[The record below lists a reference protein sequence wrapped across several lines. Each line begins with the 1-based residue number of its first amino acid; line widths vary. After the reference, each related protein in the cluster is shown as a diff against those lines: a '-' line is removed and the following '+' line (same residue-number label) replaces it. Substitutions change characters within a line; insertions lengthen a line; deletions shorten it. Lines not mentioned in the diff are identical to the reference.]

1 VERAEVRRQV
11 EVPAALARRLR
22 DGDERIAVTG
32 ATGWLGRVTLDILRE
47 ALGPEGLE
55 RRVSAYASRER
66 RVDGI
71 DVRALSTLGDA
82 DPAPDVILHYA
93 FATRELVTVQGLEP
107 YVSGNLEVSL
117 HVLRALRRGGV
128 RGFFYTS
135 SGAVYDA
142 EGRLETD
149 LRANPYG
156 ALKHL
161 DELAFAAACRTAG
174 TGCAIARVFNVS
186 GPHMAK
192 PRRFALGDLVLRA
205 QAGEP
210 LVVKAR
216 HPVRRSFVAAA
227 DVAALGLSLALAGE
241 DACFDTAGE
250 RVVELGELAELVRD
264 VIADDTL
271 PIRRDYDPRAAAH
284 EYVGQAGEMTALARR
299 HDLPLASLEQQIR
312 DTAAGM
318 RTPRQ

>member
-1 VERAEVRRQV
+1 M
-11 EVPAALARRLR
+11 PAALARRLR

-47 ALGPEGLE
+47 ALGPEGVE
-55 RRVSAYASRER
+55 RRVSAYASRAR

-71 DVRALSTLGDA
+71 DVRALPTLRDA

-93 FATRELVTVQGLEP
+93 FARRELVAEQGLEP
-107 YVSGNLEVSL
+107 YVTGNLEVSL
-117 HVLRALRRGGV
+117 HVLAALSRGGV

-142 EGRLETD
+142 AGGLETD

-186 GPHMAK
+186 GPHLAK
-192 PRRFALGDLVLRA
+192 PRLFALGDLVLRA

-250 RVVELGELAELVRD
+250 RVVELGELAELVREH
-264 VIADDTL
+264 VADATL